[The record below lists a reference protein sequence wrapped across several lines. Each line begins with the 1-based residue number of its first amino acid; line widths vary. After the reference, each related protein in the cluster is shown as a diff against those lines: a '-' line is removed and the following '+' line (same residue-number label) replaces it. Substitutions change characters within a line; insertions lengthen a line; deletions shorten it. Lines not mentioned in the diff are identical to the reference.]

1 MNADTTSLPV
11 SAAYETL
18 PEGHC
23 LHGIY
28 ESFLYLTV
36 INFTCYPLY
45 MKLQEKP
52 HLLIWK
58 YQLKYVEIN

>member
-52 HLLIWK
+52 HLLI
-58 YQLKYVEIN
+58 